1 MSTRDSRKRSLPGFA
16 PVARGLVL
24 IASLAAVGYLLNLS
38 DFGTAFDRAW
48 MDREVLGRGASG
60 IALFVAIAGMFI
72 AVGLPRQIFCFL
84 GGYAYGFAWGT
95 ALALAATTVGCIATF
110 YYARFLGRD
119 ALRRRFGS
127 RPRRFDHFLERHPFS
142 ATLVVRLIPITNNLV
157 VNLMAGV
164 SSVRA
169 LPYFVSSAVGFIP
182 QTLVFVLLG
191 TGVQVDAGSQI
202 ALAILLFAVSAII
215 GFAVYRRYRHVPA
228 LDAVVDSVSRSAPD
242 SRR

>member
-1 MSTRDSRKRSLPGFA
+1 MSTRHSSQRSLPAFA

-38 DFGTAFDRAW
+38 DFGTAFDRTW
-48 MDREVLGRGASG
+48 MDREVLARGASG
-60 IALFVAIAGMFI
+60 IALFIAMAGLFI

-84 GGYAYGFAWGT
+84 GGYAYGFVWGT

-119 ALRRRFGS
+119 ALRRRFGL
-127 RPRRFDHFLERHPFS
+127 RLRRFDHFLERHPFS

-164 SSVRA
+164 SSVPA
-169 LPYFVSSAVGFIP
+169 LPYVASSALGFIP

-191 TGVQVDAGSQI
+191 TGVHVDAGLQI
-202 ALAILLFAVSAII
+202 LLAVLLFLVSAAVGLAI
-215 GFAVYRRYRHVPA
+215 YRRYRDLPA
-228 LDAVVDSVSRSAPD
+228 LDAVVDADAATRQ
-242 SRR
+242 RR